1 MRFVKLAL
9 ERYGHFDNCTLSFR
23 SGEPDLHVVDGGNEA
38 GKTTSLAAVSDLL
51 FGFPGRS
58 PYNFMYDYS
67 LLRVGAVLE
76 DEGRTTACRRKKATS
91 GTLLG
96 VSDELARLKEE
107 ADAIWDPRASSKR
120 LFTVAQRELET
131 NARAIRERSLRP
143 KTWLDGKAAVATAQA
158 ALEDARAR
166 RDELL
171 TEISRAERIRR
182 IAPSARLRKDHLAAL
197 AGYSATADIPA
208 QREDMAEAAMADAAL
223 ATRAKAAAD
232 KLAEEATERMKALVA
247 DAAIL
252 GQADL
257 IDELVTV
264 SGAVA
269 KASSDL
275 VRLTTEQATRAG
287 RIERL
292 RDEAGAL
299 AADPPSRIVG
309 AKLREMALAH
319 VEDKSALRQ
328 IAESEQELE
337 ERRRAAPGIA
347 PTVHDGS
354 PDELKTV
361 VAAVDAARA
370 LGADI
375 DARCLTLRRIAASSA
390 ATLVQALVRLA
401 PWNGDAA

>member
-171 TEISRAERIRR
+171 TEISRA
-182 IAPSARLRKDHLAAL
+182 D
-197 AGYSATADIPA
+197 TADRP
-208 QREDMAEAAMADAAL
+208 
-223 ATRAKAAAD
+223 
-232 KLAEEATERMKALVA
+232 
-247 DAAIL
+247 L
-252 GQADL
+252 GTSS
-257 IDELVTV
+257 EGP
-264 SGAVA
+264 SGG
-269 KASSDL
+269 
-275 VRLTTEQATRAG
+275 TG
-287 RIERL
+287 RIQRHRRYPGPARRHGRGRDGRRGS
-292 RDEAGAL
+292 RDEGEGCC
-299 AADPPSRIVG
+299 R
-309 AKLREMALAH
+309 
-319 VEDKSALRQ
+319 
-328 IAESEQELE
+328 
-337 ERRRAAPGIA
+337 
-347 PTVHDGS
+347 
-354 PDELKTV
+354 
-361 VAAVDAARA
+361 
-370 LGADI
+370 
-375 DARCLTLRRIAASSA
+375 
-390 ATLVQALVRLA
+390 
-401 PWNGDAA
+401 